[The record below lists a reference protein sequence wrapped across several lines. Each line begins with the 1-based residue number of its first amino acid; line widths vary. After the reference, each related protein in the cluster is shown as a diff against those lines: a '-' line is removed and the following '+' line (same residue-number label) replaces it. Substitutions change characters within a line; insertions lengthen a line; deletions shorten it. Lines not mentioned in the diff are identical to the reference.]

1 MVIMRELCDMSY
13 NRFNNRSG
21 HNANQKKHNNLRI
34 LCSQSRYTTF
44 ECEYVH
50 LHCKSFLA
58 TIFSHVCTSCLFHL
72 IIIREVPSSEYLL
85 QKSQNKW
92 KFKAVQSCLVIACM
106 VIQHVTKSHHSYS
119 NVAQLK
125 ETLIQVLKMC

>member
-1 MVIMRELCDMSY
+1 MDWEFIEGRVKIEMVIMRELCDISY

-21 HNANQKKHNNLRI
+21 HKENQKKHNNLRI

-44 ECEYVH
+44 ECKYVH

-58 TIFSHVCTSCLFHL
+58 TTFSHEFTSCLFHL

-85 QKSQNKW
+85 QESQNK
-92 KFKAVQSCLVIACM
+92 
-106 VIQHVTKSHHSYS
+106 
-119 NVAQLK
+119 
-125 ETLIQVLKMC
+125 